1 MITLPMLADIQI
13 AHSRIADA
21 ISLTPCIQSHTL
33 SAIAGCEL
41 FFKFENMQFTASFKE
56 RGALNRLLTMSENER
71 AVGVCAM
78 SAGNHAQG
86 LAYHARRLGAPAT
99 IFMPIGTPYTKVA
112 RTRSHDAQVELVGA
126 NLSETLEIAQ
136 EWART
141 SGQTF
146 VHPYDDRDVIA
157 GQGTIALE
165 ILAQMTA
172 PDIVLVPIGGGGL
185 ISGIATAIKALS
197 PKTKVIGVQSR
208 AYPSMIQALA
218 GNDLPCADAL
228 TIAEGIAVKTAG
240 KLTREIV
247 RGAVDDILLVE
258 EASIEQA
265 IALLLDIEKTVVE
278 GAGAAGLAAIL
289 EHPEMFAGRRVVTP
303 LCGGNID
310 LRILSSVALRALVRS
325 GTLCRL
331 KVSVGDRPGSLAKL
345 TAIIGAQGANVIEVN
360 HDRLSLALNAKATVL
375 LMMIELAD
383 ANSGEK
389 LIGALADAGFDAEL
403 SAHAPSPP

>member
-1 MITLPMLADIQI
+1 MMILPALADIRTAQ
-13 AHSRIADA
+13 SRIAAA
-21 ISLTPCIQSHTL
+21 ISETPCIQSHTL
-33 SAIAGCEL
+33 SMITGCEL

-56 RGALNRLLTMSENER
+56 RGALNRLLTMSESER
-71 AVGVCAM
+71 AIGVCAM

-86 LAYHARRLGAPAT
+86 LAYHARRLGVPAT
-99 IFMPIGTPYTKVA
+99 IFMPVGTPYTKVA
-112 RTRSHDAQVELVGA
+112 RTRSHGARVELVGA
-126 NLSETLEIAQ
+126 NLSETLEVALD
-136 EWART
+136 WART

-146 VHPYDDRDVIA
+146 VHPYDDHDVIA

-165 ILAQMTA
+165 ILSQMPQ
-172 PDIVLVPIGGGGL
+172 PDVVLVPIGGGGL
-185 ISGIATAIKALS
+185 ISGMAIAIKALS
-197 PKTKVIGVQSR
+197 PKTKVIGVQSS

-218 GNDLPCADAL
+218 GNELPCADAL

-240 KLTREIV
+240 RLTREIARDV
-247 RGAVDDILLVE
+247 VDDILLVK

-331 KVSVGDRPGSLAKL
+331 TVSVGDRPGSLARL
-345 TAIIGAQGANVIEVN
+345 TTIISEQGANVIEVN
-360 HDRLSLALNAKATVL
+360 HDRLSLAMNAKATVL

-383 ANSGEK
+383 AANGDK
-389 LIGALADAGFDAEL
+389 LISALADAGFDATL
-403 SAHAPSPP
+403 G

>member
-1 MITLPMLADIQI
+1 MMILPALADIRTAQ
-13 AHSRIADA
+13 SRIAAA
-21 ISLTPCIQSHTL
+21 ISETPCIQSHTL
-33 SAIAGCEL
+33 SMITGCEL

-56 RGALNRLLTMSENER
+56 RGALNRLLTMSESER
-71 AVGVCAM
+71 AIGVCAM

-86 LAYHARRLGAPAT
+86 LAYHARRLGVPAT
-99 IFMPIGTPYTKVA
+99 IFMPVGTPYTKVA
-112 RTRSHDAQVELVGA
+112 RTRSHGARVELVGA
-126 NLSETLEIAQ
+126 NLSETLEVALD
-136 EWART
+136 WART

-146 VHPYDDRDVIA
+146 VHPYDDHDVIA

-165 ILAQMTA
+165 ILSQMPQ
-172 PDIVLVPIGGGGL
+172 PDVVLVPIGGGGL
-185 ISGIATAIKALS
+185 ISGMAIAIKALS
-197 PKTKVIGVQSR
+197 PKTKVIGVQSS

-218 GNDLPCADAL
+218 GNELPCADAL

-240 KLTREIV
+240 RLTREIARDV
-247 RGAVDDILLVE
+247 VDDILLVK

-331 KVSVGDRPGSLAKL
+331 TVSVGDRPGSLARL
-345 TAIIGAQGANVIEVN
+345 TTIISEQGANVIEVN
-360 HDRLSLALNAKATVL
+360 HDRLSLAMNAKATVL

-383 ANSGEK
+383 AANGDK
-389 LIGALADAGFDAEL
+389 LISVLADAGFDATL
-403 SAHAPSPP
+403 G

>member
-1 MITLPMLADIQI
+1 MLTLPRLADIRSAQN
-13 AHSRIADA
+13 RIRGA
-21 ISLTPCIQSHTL
+21 ITETPCIQSHTL
-33 SAIAGCEL
+33 SAITGCEL

-56 RGALNRLLTMSENER
+56 RGALNRLLTMPQDER
-71 AVGVCAM
+71 ARGVCAM

-86 LAYHARRLGAPAT
+86 LAYHANRLGAPAT
-99 IFMPIGTPYTKVA
+99 IFMPIGTPFTKVT
-112 RTRSHDAQVELVGA
+112 RTRSHNARVELVGV
-126 NLSETLEIAQ
+126 NLSETLEIALD
-136 EWART
+136 WARA

-146 VHPYDDRDVIA
+146 VHPYDDLDVIA
-157 GQGTIALE
+157 GQGVIGLE
-165 ILAQMTA
+165 VLAQMPT
-172 PDIVLVPIGGGGL
+172 PDIMLVPIGGGGL

-197 PKTKVIGVQSR
+197 PTTKVIGVQSR
-208 AYPSMIQALA
+208 VYPSMIQALA

-247 RGAVDDILLVE
+247 RNLVDDILIVE

-289 EHPEMFAGRRVVTP
+289 EHPGMFAGCRVVTP

-331 KVSVGDRPGSLAKL
+331 TVSVGDRPGSLAKL
-345 TAIIGAQGANVIEVN
+345 TTIVSEQGANVIEVS
-360 HDRLSLALNAKATVL
+360 HDRLSLSLNAKATVL
-375 LMMIELAD
+375 VMMIELAD
-383 ANSGEK
+383 AASGGRLK
-389 LIGALADAGFDAEL
+389 SALANSGFDAKL
-403 SAHAPSPP
+403 DGAN